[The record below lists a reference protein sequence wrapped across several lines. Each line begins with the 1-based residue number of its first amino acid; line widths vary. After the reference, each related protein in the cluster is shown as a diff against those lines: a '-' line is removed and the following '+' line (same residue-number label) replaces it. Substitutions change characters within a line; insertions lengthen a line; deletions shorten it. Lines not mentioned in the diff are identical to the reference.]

1 MNEQQQKIVR
11 EKLEASY
18 GYLFEVE
25 LLDEIQ
31 KAGIM
36 KVVKQG
42 DLMMDIGQSITAMPL
57 LFNGA
62 IKIMTED
69 EAGDELLLYFI
80 EVGDTCAMTFSCCM
94 GAGTSEIRAIAET
107 DSEMLMIPIEK
118 MDSWMA
124 RYRSWRSFILDSYHE
139 RLSEL
144 LETIDTLAFMKLDDR
159 LMKYL
164 RDKAMVTH
172 DDLIHTT
179 HQDIAQDLHTSRVV
193 VSRLLKGMEKDGK
206 ISMNRNQ
213 IKVLDL

>member
-18 GYLFEVE
+18 GYLFEDE

-118 MDSWMA
+118 MD
-124 RYRSWRSFILDSYHE
+124 
-139 RLSEL
+139 
-144 LETIDTLAFMKLDDR
+144 
-159 LMKYL
+159 
-164 RDKAMVTH
+164 
-172 DDLIHTT
+172 
-179 HQDIAQDLHTSRVV
+179 
-193 VSRLLKGMEKDGK
+193 
-206 ISMNRNQ
+206 N
-213 IKVLDL
+213 

>member
-1 MNEQQQKIVR
+1 MNHQQQKIVR

-18 GYLFEVE
+18 GYLFEDE

-31 KAGIM
+31 KSGSLR
-36 KVVKQG
+36 VVKQG

-69 EAGDELLLYFI
+69 EVGDELLLYFI

-206 ISMNRNQ
+206 ITMHRNQ